1 LRAAFTP
8 GGRGI
13 FKQGVDMATGTKRQ
27 EQESGEQGE
36 AAGQSPLA
44 GGIRDGLTGP
54 EAPVNGREFGSG
66 QRQGAL
72 KKYVDGEQLARG
84 LGWFS
89 LGLGLAELLAPR
101 GVAKVAGV
109 KGNTG
114 LIRLLGLRE
123 IAHGVAIFA
132 QGRRPKEALW
142 ARVAGD
148 ALDLACL
155 GAAYASPEHDKARLA
170 FATANVMAVTA
181 LDVLCAQQ
189 LGADGD
195 GAQAERRGIPVN
207 KSIVINASAEEVYQF
222 WRDFENLPRFM
233 RYLESVQVTGEG
245 RSHWVAKAPGGS
257 VEWDAE
263 VTEDRPN
270 QLISWRSLEGS
281 EVETSGTVRFEPAVG
296 GRGTVVH
303 VRLDYNPPGGALG
316 ALFAKLF
323 GEDPDGQMQT
333 DLRRFK
339 QIVELGEVVVSD
351 GTLTGEGYTE
361 QRPAQPLGV
370 GVGGRLQK

>member
-1 LRAAFTP
+1 
-8 GGRGI
+8 
-13 FKQGVDMATGTKRQ
+13 MATGTKRQ
-27 EQESGEQGE
+27 EQESGEQTE
-36 AAGQSPLA
+36 AAGQGSPSPLA
-44 GGIRDGLTGP
+44 NGIKDGLTGA
-54 EAPVNGREFGSG
+54 EAPVNGREFGSDG
-66 QRQGAL
+66 RHDSL
-72 KKYVDGEQLARG
+72 KRYVDEEQLARG

-109 KGNTG
+109 RGNTG

-123 IAHGVAIFA
+123 IAHGIAIFT
-132 QGRRPKEALW
+132 QGRRPKEAMW

-148 ALDLACL
+148 AIDLACL
-155 GAAYASPEHDKARLA
+155 GAAFASPNSNKGGVA
-170 FATANVMAVTA
+170 FATANVLAVTA

-189 LGADGD
+189 LSADPD
-195 GAQAERRGIPVN
+195 GAQTERRGVPVN
-207 KSIVINASAEEVYQF
+207 KSIIINASAEEVYGF

-233 RYLESVQVTGEG
+233 RYLESVTVTGEG

-263 VTEDRPN
+263 ITEDRPN
-270 QLISWRSLEGS
+270 QSISWRSLEGS
-281 EVETSGTVRFEPAVG
+281 EVETSGTVSFEPAVG
-296 GRGTVVH
+296 GRGTIVH
-303 VRLDYNPPGGALG
+303 VQLDYNPPGGALG
-316 ALFAKLF
+316 ALFAKLM

-339 QIVELGEVVVSD
+339 QIVELGEIVVSD

-370 GVGGRLQK
+370 GVGASAGQLQK

>member
-1 LRAAFTP
+1 
-8 GGRGI
+8 
-13 FKQGVDMATGTKRQ
+13 MATGTKRQ
-27 EQESGEQGE
+27 EQESGRKGG
-36 AAGQSPLA
+36 AAGQSPQEAPGLVVK
-44 GGIRDGLTGP
+44 DGLTGA
-54 EAPVNGREFGSG
+54 EAPVNGREFGADG
-66 QRQGAL
+66 RQDAL
-72 KKYVDGEQLARG
+72 KKYVNEEQLARG

-89 LGLGLAELLAPR
+89 IGLGLAELLAPR

-109 KGNTG
+109 RGNTG
-114 LIRLLGLRE
+114 LIRLFGLRE
-123 IAHGVAIFA
+123 IASGIAIFT
-132 QGRRPKEALW
+132 QGRRPAGAVW
-142 ARVAGD
+142 SRVVGD

-155 GAAYASPEHDKARLA
+155 GAAYASPGNDKGRLT
-170 FATANVMAVTA
+170 FATANVLAVTA

-189 LGADGD
+189 LSADPD
-195 GAQAERRGIPVN
+195 GAKTQRGNIPVN

-222 WRDFENLPRFM
+222 WRDFEKLPLFM
-233 RYLESVQVTGEG
+233 RYLESVTVTGEG

-263 VTEDRPN
+263 VTEDLPN
-270 QLISWRSLEGS
+270 RLISWRSLEGS

-303 VRLDYNPPGGALG
+303 VQLDYNPPGGALG

-339 QIVELGEVVVSD
+339 QVIELGEVVVSD
-351 GTLTGEGYTE
+351 GTLMGEGYSE

-370 GVGGRLQK
+370 GVGGGQLQQ

>member
-1 LRAAFTP
+1 
-8 GGRGI
+8 
-13 FKQGVDMATGTKRQ
+13 MATGAKRQ
-27 EQESGEQGE
+27 EQGSVQQQGE
-36 AAGQSPLA
+36 AAGQSPQGAPGLVVK
-44 GGIRDGLTGP
+44 DGLTGP
-54 EAPVNGREFGSG
+54 EAPVNGREYGADG
-66 QRQGAL
+66 RQNAL
-72 KKYVDGEQLARG
+72 KKYVDEEQLARG

-101 GVAKVAGV
+101 GVAKVAGIR
-109 KGNTG
+109 GNTA
-114 LIRLLGLRE
+114 LIRLFGLRE
-123 IAHGVAIFA
+123 IASGIAIFA
-132 QGRRPKEALW
+132 GGRRPAGPVW
-142 ARVAGD
+142 SRVMGD

-155 GAAYASPEHDKARLA
+155 GAAYASPGNDKARLT
-170 FATANVMAVTA
+170 FATANVLAVTA

-189 LGADGD
+189 LSADDD
-195 GAQAERRGIPVN
+195 GAKAERGKVPVN
-207 KSIVINASAEEVYQF
+207 KSIVINASPEEVYQY

-270 QLISWRSLEGS
+270 QSISWRSLEGS
-281 EVETSGTVRFEPAVG
+281 EVETSGTVRFEPAAG

-303 VRLDYNPPGGALG
+303 VQLDYNPPAGVVGALV
-316 ALFAKLF
+316 AKLF
-323 GEDPDGQMQT
+323 GEDPDAQMQI

-339 QIVELGEVVVSD
+339 QVIELGEIVVSD
-351 GTLTGEGYTE
+351 GTLVGEGYTE

-370 GVGGRLQK
+370 GLGAGQLQK